1 MTTTTGDSLI
11 GNITTGNPLI
21 GNITTGD
28 SLSGNITTLKLEEIV
43 TNNFQFIDRGQPG
56 LSAGDVL
63 TFETKLIAPDTE
75 EVVATKNAIE
85 RYIQGSNGDIISIIQ
100 ETIEFEDGSKLY
112 TLGTF
117 NQTQRPD
124 TLNFGI
130 VNGTGTFNGAKG
142 FEEITSVLPFIP
154 GDDQVDSLINLTF
167 IS

>member
-1 MTTTTGDSLI
+1 MTTTTSDSLI
-11 GNITTGNPLI
+11 GNIPTGAPLV
-21 GNITTGD
+21 
-28 SLSGNITTLKLEEIV
+28 GNITTLKLDEIV
-43 TNNFQFIDRGQPG
+43 TNNFQFIDRGEPG
-56 LSAGDVL
+56 LSAGDAH
-63 TFETKLIAPDTE
+63 TFETKLIDPDTE

-117 NQTQRPD
+117 NQTERPD
-124 TLNFGI
+124 ILNFGI
-130 VNGTGTFNGAKG
+130 VNGTGSFNGAKG

-154 GDDQVDSLINLTF
+154 GDEQVDSLINLTF